1 MRKKG
6 RKPNIKDRFIG
17 CKECLKCIISGILNF
32 DIDMVQLHWMLFKHT
47 AMGHCEVM
55 DEEEL
60 KKWKKEHN
68 SGV

>member
-1 MRKKG
+1 MRRKG
-6 RKPNIKDRFIG
+6 RKPSIKDRFIG

-32 DIDMVQLHWMLFKHT
+32 DIDMMQLHWMLFKHT

-60 KKWKKEHN
+60 KNWKKEHN
-68 SGV
+68 SEV